1 MHSAIDVEKLLEI
14 VAEVEKENPI
24 DWGMLPIDENAAT
37 RLIALSI
44 VEQFQTEW
52 TEKYSLEELHYIM
65 LATIVKLITEN
76 FVLMSQ
82 LYRRKGK

>member
-1 MHSAIDVEKLLEI
+1 MQVDVEKLLEI

-24 DWGMLPIDENAAT
+24 DWGMLPIDENTAT

-52 TEKYSLEELHYIM
+52 TSKYNLEELQYIM
-65 LATIVKLITEN
+65 LATIVKTITEN